1 MKIIYNVT
9 VNISDT
15 KHDEWL
21 TWMKDVHIPDVMKT
35 GKFLENRFCKV
46 LSEDPEGTTYSIQ
59 YVCEN
64 HDVLESYIRNDAT
77 KLQRDH
83 KAKFEG
89 HFVAFR
95 TLLKWME

>member
-1 MKIIYNVT
+1 MKVIYNVT

-15 KHDEWL
+15 KHDEWVA
-21 TWMKDVHIPDVMKT
+21 WMRDIHIPDVMKT
-35 GKFLENRFCKV
+35 GKFLEHRFCKV
-46 LSEDPEGTTYSIQ
+46 LSDDPEGTTYSIQ

-64 HDVLESYIRNDAT
+64 HTALESYISEDAAA
-77 KLQRDH
+77 LQKDH
-83 KAKFEG
+83 HNKFEG